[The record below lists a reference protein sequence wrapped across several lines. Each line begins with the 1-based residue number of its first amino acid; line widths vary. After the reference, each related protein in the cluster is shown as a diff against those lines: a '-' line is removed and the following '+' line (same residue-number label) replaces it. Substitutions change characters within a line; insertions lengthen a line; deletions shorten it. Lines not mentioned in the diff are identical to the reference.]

1 MKKIL
6 DLSFRSRKAAIGS
19 MLIMAFAVIGCDDS
33 SSAPAGQNDEPGV
46 ESSSSVEQGLSS
58 SEKAGRSSSSVDDA
72 SSGSVKS
79 GVSSSSGETPKSYA
93 EAKVMPSGT
102 YDCSK
107 YNCFSTEYLNQ
118 EFLELGKY
126 GEILDERDGQVYKTV
141 QIGEQIWMADNL
153 NYYDTLNL
161 SVKAKSWC
169 YNDSADYCKKFG
181 RLYTWAA
188 AVDSVKLYRDKSID
202 CGYGRACVLSDT
214 VYGICPLGWHLPNNM
229 EWETLY
235 SAVGGRSTAAKM
247 LRTTSGWLEGGNGTD
262 SVGFSALPAGYMTNY
277 DCKGRVGSIGCFSSE
292 GYSAYFWSATE
303 NSVYE
308 AYYVQFYYFLEG
320 ATGGFISK
328 NYAHSIRCVKD

>member
-1 MKKIL
+1 VL
-6 DLSFRSRKAAIGS
+6 
-19 MLIMAFAVIGCDDS
+19 AVPC
-33 SSAPAGQNDEPGV
+33 
-46 ESSSSVEQGLSS
+46 
-58 SEKAGRSSSSVDDA
+58 KT
-72 SSGSVKS
+72 
-79 GVSSSSGETPKSYA
+79 ET
-93 EAKVMPSGT
+93 E
-102 YDCSK
+102 D
-107 YNCFSTEYLNQ
+107 NCE
-118 EFLELGKY
+118 Y
-126 GEILDERDGQVYKTV
+126 GELTDDRDGQTYKTV
-141 QIGEQIWMADNL
+141 KIGDQWWMAENL

-169 YNDSADYCKKFG
+169 YNDSAYYCKKYG

-235 SAVGGRSTAAKM
+235 SAVGGQSTAAKI
-247 LRTTSGWLEGGNGTD
+247 LRTTSGWLEGDNGTD
-262 SVGFSALPAGYMTNY
+262 SVGFRALPAGYMTSY
-277 DCKGRVGSIGCFSSE
+277 DCKGHVGSIGCFGSE

-308 AYYVQFYYFLEG
+308 AYYMQFYYFLEG

>member
-1 MKKIL
+1 MKKIFVA
-6 DLSFRSRKAAIGS
+6 LSMVAFLAA
-19 MLIMAFAVIGCDDS
+19 CDDS
-33 SSAPAGQNDEPGV
+33 SSASAGQNDDLGIESSSSSVTLQSSSSVRSSSSAPVEDLSSSSEKEKSSSSKGEKNAE
-46 ESSSSVEQGLSS
+46 ESSSSVKSESSENLSS
-58 SEKAGRSSSSVDDA
+58 SNNNGEYSS
-72 SSGSVKS
+72 
-79 GVSSSSGETPKSYA
+79 
-93 EAKVMPSGT
+93 
-102 YDCSK
+102 
-107 YNCFSTEYLNQ
+107 L
-118 EFLELGKY
+118 
-126 GEILDERDGQVYKTV
+126 IDERDGRTYRIVK
-141 QIGEQIWMADNL
+141 IGNQWWMAENL

-169 YNDSADYCKKFG
+169 YNDSAYYCKKYG

-235 SAVGGRSTAAKM
+235 SAVGGQSTAAKI
-247 LRTTSGWLEGGNGTD
+247 LRTTSGWLEGDNGTD
-262 SVGFSALPAGYMTNY
+262 SVGFSALPAGYMTSY
-277 DCKGRVGSIGCFSSE
+277 DCKGHVGSIGCFGSE

-308 AYYVQFYYFLEG
+308 AYYMQFYYFLEG

-328 NYAHSIRCVKD
+328 NYAHSIRCVKN